1 MIEITSI
8 LVAAIAAYAFGSI
21 WYMALSRPWM
31 RLAGLSGQEINRKRP
46 TPYIIAFACTLVVAF
61 MMQFL
66 FAQLVILSP
75 VDGLIIGLS
84 VGLFIVVPWIATN
97 YTFAMRPRLLIA
109 IDGGY
114 AAIGCGIIGLV
125 LNILPG

>member
-1 MIEITSI
+1 MIEISSI
-8 LVAAIAAYAFGSI
+8 LVAAIAAFAFGSI
-21 WYMALSRPWM
+21 WYMVLSRPWM
-31 RLAGLSGQEINRKRP
+31 RLSGLADQDIKRKNP
-46 TPYIIAFACTLVVAF
+46 TPYVIAFACTLVVAV

-66 FAQLVILSP
+66 LAQLVILSP
-75 VDGLIIGLS
+75 VDGLIIGMS

-97 YTFAMRPRLLIA
+97 YTFGKRRPWLIA